1 MGNFIA
7 QKIIAS
13 GEKVAGLRRNSS
25 QNTAYES
32 SLDWKECDILD
43 ISSLIDVLKGAEVV
57 VHCAA
62 LVSFNPRDKEKLHA
76 INVEG
81 TRNVVN
87 ACLIAGVRR
96 LIHISSVAA
105 LGRQK
110 GIQTISEDSKWI
122 DSNLNSDYAETK
134 YLAELEVYRGLE
146 EGLAMDIV
154 NPSIILSRSNWNR
167 SSSQLFKYAWA
178 ERPFYT
184 DGVINFVDVR
194 DVAEMVVRLMN
205 SPPSGER
212 YIANAGS
219 IEIKDLLKEMAIR
232 FKKKAPWIRLPGS
245 LISIAAQ
252 FEIMRSR
259 ATGSD
264 PIVSKQSARVAKE
277 KFYYSNKKAIKD
289 LGMQFR
295 PLEESLQWCCE
306 YYLQNGTINI

>member
-13 GEKVAGLRRNSS
+13 GEKVTGLRRNSS

-178 ERPFYT
+178 ERPFC
-184 DGVINFVDVR
+184 
-194 DVAEMVVRLMN
+194 
-205 SPPSGER
+205 
-212 YIANAGS
+212 
-219 IEIKDLLKEMAIR
+219 
-232 FKKKAPWIRLPGS
+232 S
-245 LISIAAQ
+245 LSTSMSV
-252 FEIMRSR
+252 E
-259 ATGSD
+259 
-264 PIVSKQSARVAKE
+264 
-277 KFYYSNKKAIKD
+277 
-289 LGMQFR
+289 
-295 PLEESLQWCCE
+295 
-306 YYLQNGTINI
+306 